1 MPEHLLDSREV
12 AAVLHVSRTY
22 AYQLIQRGDIAA
34 VRMGRSVRVRPRDL
48 DEYVRRHAEIAGLR
62 RARSGPSRAPSEP
75 ARFRRKTPPK

>member
-1 MPEHLLDSREV
+1 
-12 AAVLHVSRTY
+12 
-22 AYQLIQRGDIAA
+22 